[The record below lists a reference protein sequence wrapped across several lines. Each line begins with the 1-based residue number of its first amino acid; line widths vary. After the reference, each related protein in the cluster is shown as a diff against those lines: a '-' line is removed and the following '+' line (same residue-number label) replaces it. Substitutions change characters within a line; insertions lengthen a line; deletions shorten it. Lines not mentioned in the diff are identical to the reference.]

1 MASRGASVQDI
12 KQRTGLSGSSA
23 RVVSNNYNPS
33 RTSAPKAAPS
43 RSSSSSSSSRG
54 GSSSSSN
61 RNSGG
66 SGSSSR
72 SKAQTLASSG
82 ASAKQIAKRTGV
94 SRSSAKKIVG
104 RATNQA
110 AAQQAARVEAATQ
123 ARQAMDPTIADAI
136 QSQAD
141 QGLSI
146 GQQFYDSPEFQ
157 NVLGTS
163 GLTPQQVAEYAMTQG
178 YSLGDQ
184 FQDQFGSTIGERLN
198 MKDAKNLAQALRIA
212 GARGKGNMVNRK
224 ELKKMT
230 RMFDKTGLNI
240 LGRMDKLNE
249 NTAKKGMSPLGIKSN
264 VYNQIFRGKFGD
276 TSYRP
281 MGKYDGPLAQ
291 NLFAMYDTVNPRM
304 KDQAQTTTRGT
315 GKMPK
320 GFGVYG
326 RYNDQPIF
334 SEGVGKSW
342 ADTKFGQPKTTTY
355 EPFYAPPEDVGGGTV
370 GDIGE
375 IPLPPEEELPPDANQ
390 SGFGAD
396 LSSFATGW
404 RGAKGRRARAGRG
417 AQGFGSM
424 MIAPGNAAG
433 VGTNFG

>member
-1 MASRGASVQDI
+1 MAKKKAQQKA
-12 KQRTGLSGSSA
+12 KQQA
-23 RVVSNNYNPS
+23 
-33 RTSAPKAAPS
+33 KAAIRQATAS
-43 RSSSSSSSSRG
+43 GQAATKQQVRALAKAG
-54 GSSSSSN
+54 VNTSN
-61 RNSGG
+61 AN
-66 SGSSSR
+66 
-72 SKAQTLASSG
+72 KIVKANTQAAQTA
-82 ASAKQIAKRTGV
+82 QRQ
-94 SRSSAKKIVG
+94 
-104 RATNQA
+104 ATA
-110 AAQQAARVEAATQ
+110 TAAQQQMATSNPGLDSVLRNR
-123 ARQAMDPTIADAI
+123 AN
-136 QSQAD
+136 
-141 QGLSI
+141 QGQTI
-146 GQQFYDSPEFQ
+146 GQQFFDSAEGQAAVNGMSASDVANYAMSQGFGLGNDWMSQ
-157 NVLGTS
+157 FGTS
-163 GLTPQQVAEYAMTQG
+163 NAG
-178 YSLGDQ
+178 
-184 FQDQFGSTIGERLN
+184 RLK
-198 MKDAKNLAQALRIA
+198 MSDAKNLAQALRIA
-212 GARGKGNMVNRK
+212 GASGKGNMVNRK
-224 ELKKMT
+224 ELKRMT

-264 VYNQIFRGKFGD
+264 VYNQIFGGKFGD

-304 KDQAQTTTRGT
+304 KDQAQTTTPGA

-334 SEGVGKSW
+334 SQGVGKSW
-342 ADTKFGQPKTTTY
+342 ADTKFGQPQTTTY
-355 EPFYAPPEDVGGGTV
+355 EPFYTPPEDLGGGGT
-370 GDIGE
+370 GDGGGGE
-375 IPLPPEEELPPDANQ
+375 IPLPPEPDPMDANQ

-396 LSSFATGW
+396 LSSYATGW